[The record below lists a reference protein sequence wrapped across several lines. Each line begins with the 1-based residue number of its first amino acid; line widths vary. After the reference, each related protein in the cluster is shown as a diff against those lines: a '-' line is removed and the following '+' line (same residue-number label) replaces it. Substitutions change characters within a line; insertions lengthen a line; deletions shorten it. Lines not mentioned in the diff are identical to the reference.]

1 MTCMVTVINGRIS
14 SMLEERLKRECLS
27 TKEAFLEDMGLNWY
41 CIFNTHALEGRTFWV
56 REERLSNTEK

>member
-41 CIFNTHALEGRTFWV
+41 CIFNTHALEGRTFSV
-56 REERLSNTEK
+56 REE